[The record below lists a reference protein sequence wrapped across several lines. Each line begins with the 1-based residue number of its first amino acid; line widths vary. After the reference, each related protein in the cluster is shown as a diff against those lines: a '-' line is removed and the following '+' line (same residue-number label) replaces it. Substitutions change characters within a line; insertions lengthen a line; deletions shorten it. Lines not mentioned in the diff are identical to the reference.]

1 VRVPELVLYME
12 NTPPVFDQLFIR
24 NFADLVKWRRDVR
37 RFRPDPVP
45 ESLFTALI
53 NLASFSPSVGYS
65 QPWRFMRIQDAS
77 RRSAI
82 RSNFFACNKA
92 ALDAYEGERAR
103 LYAGLKLAGL
113 DTAPEHLAVFC
124 DMETTVG
131 HALGRRT
138 MPEMREYS
146 AVIACHTLWL
156 ASRAHGLGMG
166 WISILDP
173 IEVNKALAVPSAWKF
188 IAYLCMGY
196 PEEQHTDPEL
206 RRHGWEHYRQPEI
219 LIR

>member
-1 VRVPELVLYME
+1 MRV
-12 NTPPVFDQLFIR
+12 
-24 NFADLVKWRRDVR
+24 
-37 RFRPDPVP
+37 
-45 ESLFTALI
+45 
-53 NLASFSPSVGYS
+53 
-65 QPWRFMRIQDAS
+65 QDAN

-82 RSNFFACNKA
+82 RNNFLACNQA
-92 ALDAYEGERAR
+92 ALNSYEGERAQ

-113 DTAPEHLAVFC
+113 DTAPEHIAVFC
-124 DMETTVG
+124 DMETAVG
-131 HALGRRT
+131 HGLGQKT

-156 ASRAHGLGMG
+156 ASRAHGLGIG

-173 IEVNKALAVPSAWKF
+173 AEVNKTLATPSVWKF

-196 PEEQHTDPEL
+196 PEEQHPNPEL
-206 RRHGWEHYRQPEI
+206 QRYGWEDYRRPEV